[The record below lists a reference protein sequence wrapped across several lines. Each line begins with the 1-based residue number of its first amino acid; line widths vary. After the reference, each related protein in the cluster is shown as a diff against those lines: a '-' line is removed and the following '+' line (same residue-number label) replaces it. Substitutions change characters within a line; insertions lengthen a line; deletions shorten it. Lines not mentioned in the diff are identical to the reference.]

1 MVIVCHQMFVFLCTV
16 NINKVFEDKLQ
27 KYKPTDKMTD
37 LIGDNYS
44 LLQVMSRFGLSLGF
58 GDKR

>member
-1 MVIVCHQMFVFLCTV
+1 M
-16 NINKVFEDKLQ
+16 DKLQ

-44 LLQVMSRFGLSLGF
+44 LLQVMSGLDFRWGLVT
-58 GDKR
+58 KR